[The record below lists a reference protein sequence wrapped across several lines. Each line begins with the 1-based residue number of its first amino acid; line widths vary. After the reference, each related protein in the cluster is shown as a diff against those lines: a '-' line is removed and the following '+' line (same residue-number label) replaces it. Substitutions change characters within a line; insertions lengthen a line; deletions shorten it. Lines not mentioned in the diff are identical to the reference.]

1 MDYQAL
7 TTDDLANVRELNR
20 IWLELPG
27 LTTPV
32 PLSRQ
37 RRERLSATPFLL
49 FSLQPGDEALWRCLL
64 ADECQHDLFRR
75 DRPVSTAKRD
85 LQADGLAFLWSLTRR
100 NPYVARLITGAPLGW
115 CERVAALTLVRIQAC
130 ARSRDLAEPLLSDE
144 SALYRRL
151 FTHGSS
157 AVREKRVSAQLAVM
171 HALLTV
177 GRGPDHGRLPAAAC
191 RMPAPR
197 RRIADK
203 V

>member
-20 IWLELPG
+20 VWLELPG
-27 LTTPV
+27 LTPPV
-32 PLSRQ
+32 PLTRQ
-37 RRERLSATPFLL
+37 RRDRLAATPFLL
-49 FSLQPGDEALWRCLL
+49 FSLQPADEAMWRCLL

-75 DRPVSTAKRD
+75 DQPVSAAKRD
-85 LQADGLAFLWSLTRR
+85 LQADGLAFLWSLARR

-130 ARSRDLAEPLLSDE
+130 ARSRDIAEPLLPEE

-157 AVREKRVSAQLAVM
+157 GVREKRVAAQLAVM
-171 HALLTV
+171 QALLTA
-177 GRGPDHGRLPAAAC
+177 GRGPDHGRLAAAAC

-197 RRIADK
+197 RRIADE